1 MYAIILTGGKQYKA
15 SVGDVLEVEKLDAKP
30 GDKIEL
36 PALMIVDGDKVLA
49 GNDVTKTVSAEVI
62 SINKAKKVVVYK
74 YKPKK
79 NQRTKKGHR
88 QQFSRIKIGKIG

>member
-15 SVGDVLEVEKLDAKP
+15 TTGDVLEVEKLDAKP
-30 GDKIEL
+30 GEKVQI
-36 PALMIVDGDKVLA
+36 PALMVVK
-49 GNDVTKTVSAEVI
+49 GNSVVVGQEATQTITAEI
-62 SINKAKKVVVYK
+62 LSHGKAKKVVVYK

-88 QQFSRIKIGKIG
+88 QLFTRIKIGKIG

>member
-15 SVGDVLEVEKLDAKP
+15 AAGDVLEVEKLAAKP
-30 GDKIEL
+30 GDKVQM
-36 PALMIVDGDKVLA
+36 PVLMIVNGDKVTA
-49 GNDVTKTVSAEVI
+49 GAEATTTITAEVLGHG
-62 SINKAKKVVVYK
+62 KAKKITVYK

-88 QQFSRIKIGKIG
+88 QQFTQIKIAKI

>member
-15 SVGDVLEVEKLDAKP
+15 AAGDVLEVEKLAAKP
-30 GDKIEL
+30 GDKVQM
-36 PALMIVDGDKVLA
+36 PVLMVVNGDKVTT
-49 GNDVTKTVSAEVI
+49 GGEVSATVTAEVLGHG
-62 SINKAKKVVVYK
+62 KAKKITVYK

-88 QQFSRIKIGKIG
+88 QQFTQIKIGKI